1 MKTSALVPSRRPSL
15 WRVARNQ
22 FALID
27 QAKRF
32 PLLLAALATGAA
44 IGFSFESVNL
54 AESFPYAPLLLMTV
68 VWPILVWRGEAPA
81 QRTYHRVLPVNGMT
95 HDLLKV
101 AAGAVWLCLG
111 IGLVLLVYLIS
122 ALLRGDAF
130 LIFTLGAPVFLN
142 FFTGPLLIYLFISL
156 IPILANRPLEW
167 LIGLGTGIAAFSLVG
182 EIYAPDFIRDLVD
195 LLVSGLAL
203 EVALYGGYAAQPWM
217 NWNSVVYPESVWF
230 QYSSPV
236 VHWPVITLLWLS
248 AALLAVCLASY
259 WSNRREPAV

>member
-54 AESFPYAPLLLMTV
+54 AESLFPYAPLLLMTV

-203 EVALYGGYAAQPWM
+203 EVALYGGY
-217 NWNSVVYPESVWF
+217 ESVWF